1 MALMDLPSAVPP
13 RGPSSFSLRKE
24 GKWVCSPLPA
34 AACCRVLQKCGWNLV
49 GQKRTSST
57 KSKKEGPQDS
67 KTVKGGGCQS
77 PQRLAAHKSV
87 LLIPCRQAQRT
98 RHAKQ
103 KLQEAKPFVCVCG
116 GGGWGGRL
124 TRKLHN
130 ATQHMQRF
138 AFHLISRDVSWR
150 LRIAAPAG

>member
-24 GKWVCSPLPA
+24 GKRVCSPLPA
-34 AACCRVLQKCGWNLV
+34 AACCSVLQQCGWNLV

-77 PQRLAAHKSV
+77 PQRLAAHKEFS
-87 LLIPCRQAQRT
+87 LYRLD
-98 RHAKQ
+98 
-103 KLQEAKPFVCVCG
+103 KPSARDMPNRCCKRPSQLCVWLG
-116 GGGWGGRL
+116 GRVGRL
-124 TRKLHN
+124 TRKLYN

-138 AFHLISRDVSWR
+138 AFHLISRDVS
-150 LRIAAPAG
+150 